1 MSTNGG
7 SHDDMPDFSNVQSGA
22 SSTAKAEA
30 PAFETYTIQPGDNLS
45 KIAKLK
51 LGNMSVVYL
60 PDDKSAAMDSY
71 DPDHM
76 PSTFVIDPNGIVRM
90 VHYGYEKGDEKKV
103 AAKLDAL
110 LK

>member
-1 MSTNGG
+1 
-7 SHDDMPDFSNVQSGA
+7 MPFDNNAAEEQL
-22 SSTAKAEA
+22 SSFQRIERAV
-30 PAFETYTIQPGDNLS
+30 IQQRAL
-45 KIAKLK
+45 L
-51 LGNMSVVYL
+51 
-60 PDDKSAAMDSY
+60 DSY

-76 PSTFVIDPNGIVRM
+76 PSTFVIDPNGIVRL